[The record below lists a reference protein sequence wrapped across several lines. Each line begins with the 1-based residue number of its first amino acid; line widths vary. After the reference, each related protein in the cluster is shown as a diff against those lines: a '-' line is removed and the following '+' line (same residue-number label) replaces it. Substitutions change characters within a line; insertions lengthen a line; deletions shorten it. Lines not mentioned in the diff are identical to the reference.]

1 MGVIVVPRILQEKLG
16 EEGSDAFVKVIKEID
31 NEARKEAL
39 VVAEE
44 HFEVRL
50 SEEMGKLRQEFSGFK
65 EEMRTELSEFKEEMK
80 AKFSGF
86 EEEIRTEFSGFKEEI
101 KAEFSGFKDSMG
113 REISSLKVENAKTKA
128 DMIKWM
134 FIFWI
139 GQIGVLSGIM
149 FAIFKMFS
157 G

>member
-50 SEEMGKLRQEFSGFK
+50 SEEMGKLRQEFSEFK
-65 EEMRTELSEFKEEMK
+65 EEMR
-80 AKFSGF
+80 A
-86 EEEIRTEFSGFKEEI
+86 EFSGFKEEMR
-101 KAEFSGFKDSMG
+101 AEFSGFKDSMG
-113 REISSLKVENAKTKA
+113 QEISSLRVENAKTKA

>member
-50 SEEMGKLRQEFSGFK
+50 SEEMGKLRQEFSEFKEEMRAEFSGFK
-65 EEMRTELSEFKEEMK
+65 EEMRTELSE
-80 AKFSGF
+80 
-86 EEEIRTEFSGFKEEI
+86 
-101 KAEFSGFKDSMG
+101 FKDSMG

>member
-50 SEEMGKLRQEFSGFK
+50 SEEMGKLRQE
-65 EEMRTELSEFKEEMK
+65 
-80 AKFSGF
+80 
-86 EEEIRTEFSGFKEEI
+86 
-101 KAEFSGFKDSMG
+101 
-113 REISSLKVENAKTKA
+113 ISSLRVENAKTKA

-149 FAIFKMFS
+149 FAIFKTFS

>member
-65 EEMRTELSEFKEEMK
+65 EEMRAELSEFKEEM
-80 AKFSGF
+80 
-86 EEEIRTEFSGFKEEI
+86 

-113 REISSLKVENAKTKA
+113 REISSLRVENAKTKA

>member
-31 NEARKEAL
+31 NEVRREAL

-50 SEEMGKLRQEFSGFK
+50 IEEMGKLRQEFSGFK
-65 EEMRTELSEFKEEMK
+65 EEMRTELSE
-80 AKFSGF
+80 
-86 EEEIRTEFSGFKEEI
+86 
-101 KAEFSGFKDSMG
+101 FKDSMG

>member
-50 SEEMGKLRQEFSGFK
+50 SEEMGKLRQEFSEFK
-65 EEMRTELSEFKEEMK
+65 EEMRTEL
-80 AKFSGF
+80 
-86 EEEIRTEFSGFKEEI
+86 
-101 KAEFSGFKDSMG
+101 SGFKDSMG

>member
-50 SEEMGKLRQEFSGFK
+50 IEEMGKLRQEFSEFKEEMRAEFSGFK
-65 EEMRTELSEFKEEMK
+65 EEMRTEL
-80 AKFSGF
+80 
-86 EEEIRTEFSGFKEEI
+86 
-101 KAEFSGFKDSMG
+101 SGFKDSMG

>member
-50 SEEMGKLRQEFSGFK
+50 SEEMGKLRQE
-65 EEMRTELSEFKEEMK
+65 L
-80 AKFSGF
+80 
-86 EEEIRTEFSGFKEEI
+86 
-101 KAEFSGFKDSMG
+101 SGFKDSMG
-113 REISSLKVENAKTKA
+113 REISSLRVENAKTKA

-149 FAIFKMFS
+149 FAIFKIFS

>member
-16 EEGSDAFVKVIKEID
+16 EDGSDAFVKVIKEID
-31 NEARKEAL
+31 LEARKEAL

-50 SEEMGKLRQEFSGFK
+50 SEEMGKLRQELSSSK
-65 EEMRTELSEFKEEMK
+65 EEMRQ
-80 AKFSGF
+80 
-86 EEEIRTEFSGFKEEI
+86 EIGDLR
-101 KAEFSGFKDSMG
+101 
-113 REISSLKVENAKTKA
+113 VENIKTKA

-149 FAIFKMFS
+149 FAIFKIFS